1 MKKMK
6 MTKENGLVMAAAI
19 TEFEYDKENNELH
32 YNVIQGSF
40 GPSAAQA
47 TDIRNMMKSRGVGKT
62 RFYIYKDGTT
72 VKEI

>member
-1 MKKMK
+1 MKDKNR
-6 MTKENGLVMAAAI
+6 EVAAAI
-19 TEFEYDKENNELH
+19 VEFDYDRDKNELH

-47 TDIRNMMKSRGVGKT
+47 TEVKNMMKNRGIGKT
-62 RFYIYKDGTT
+62 RFYIYDDGD